1 MAQEYLSLEE
11 AARELGM
18 AKDELVRKAQ
28 RREIRAFADRG
39 TWKFRKQD
47 IEEHARQM
55 GIGSGAEIVFGG
67 LDADLPELDS
77 SDQILLSEQALDAE
91 PGGSGARVIGMDPK
105 GRTPS
110 DSDVRLVPEAP
121 GKGSDSDV
129 KLVGSMKSPSDSD
142 VRLVPETPGGGSDSD
157 VKLVG
162 GKKSPSD
169 SDVKVVGAE
178 KPSDSDVKVIAPPPA
193 SGSGRRPGKAPSDSD
208 VRLDAVKPP
217 SDSDVKLGGV
227 KAPSDSNIHLDVRA
241 PSDSEIQLS
250 PDLPVSLDTSE
261 VDVLKLSSDEELAVG
276 AGSSSEQQIS
286 LDADSDFELS
296 AGVAPKQGSAG
307 DSDITLALD
316 GEIGLASSEEIQG
329 FAKSPGASDV
339 TAQSPSSSG
348 INLVSPADS
357 GIALERG
364 AKPAG
369 RSGLGLGKTEGPG
382 RSSAGRSAA
391 GKSGPKLVE
400 TDFEIPLA
408 DSDELSIGPST
419 GDTAELGTDSDFELG
434 GSALRGALD
443 DSSSQVLSLEG
454 EEAVD
459 ESAATSLGPAV
470 VEDEWEE
477 EGEGQPEF
485 AQVSEVISGPL
496 YEHEPVTEDE
506 TSVAATG
513 SPMMALG
520 APAAEWGGLWIGI
533 LSFSAL
539 VMIVLGLVMID
550 LVRTMWG
557 WDDQGYLFYK
567 SPILSWMANLL
578 PGK

>member
-1 MAQEYLSLEE
+1 MAQEYLSLDE

-67 LDADLPELDS
+67 LDADLPDLDS
-77 SDQILLSEQALDAE
+77 SDQILLSEQALDAG

-178 KPSDSDVKVIAPPPA
+178 KSSDSDVKVIAPPPA
-193 SGSGRRPGKAPSDSD
+193 SGSGRRPVKALSDSD
-208 VRLDAVKPP
+208 VRLEAVKPP

-227 KAPSDSNIHLDVRA
+227 KAPSDSDIRLDVKA

-250 PDLPVSLDTSE
+250 PDLPATLDTSE
-261 VDVLKLSSDEELAVG
+261 VDVLKLSSDDELTAG
-276 AGSSSEQQIS
+276 TGSSGEQPIA

-296 AGVAPKQGSAG
+296 VGVAPKQGAAG

-316 GEIGLASSEEIQG
+316 DEIGLASSDEIQAL
-329 FAKSPGASDV
+329 AKPPGASDV

-364 AKPAG
+364 AKPAA

-408 DSDELSIGPST
+408 ADSDEVSVGPSS

-454 EEAVD
+454 EDGVD

-496 YEHEPVTEDE
+496 DEHEPVPDDE

-513 SPMMALG
+513 TPLVTLG
-520 APAAEWGGLWIGI
+520 APAAEWGGLWVGI
-533 LSFSAL
+533 LSFSAV
-539 VMIVLGLVMID
+539 VMIMLGLVMID

-557 WDDQGYLFYK
+557 WDDQGSMFYK
-567 SPILSWMANLL
+567 SPILNWMASLWF
-578 PGK
+578 K